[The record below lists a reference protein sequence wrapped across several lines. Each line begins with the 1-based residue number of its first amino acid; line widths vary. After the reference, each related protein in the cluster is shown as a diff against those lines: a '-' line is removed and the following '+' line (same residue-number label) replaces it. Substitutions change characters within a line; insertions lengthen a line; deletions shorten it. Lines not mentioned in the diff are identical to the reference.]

1 MNPSRSGRRLLPLVI
16 AIAAIT
22 ALGVTH
28 AHYQA
33 RDRDRALL
41 IAQTAR
47 IGPGTRG
54 RIAAYLQATRPGHA
68 LEWRAPDP
76 AFSLF
81 PTLFA
86 PTRRVELHL
95 ALSGPAPPAPPY
107 QFDIHLV
114 TREVTPA
121 DPATAALLEEI
132 ATWAAQK

>member
-1 MNPSRSGRRLLPLVI
+1 MSPSRSGRRLLPL
-16 AIAAIT
+16 AIAAAAIA
-22 ALGVTH
+22 ALAVTH

-54 RIAAYLQATRPGHA
+54 RIAAWLQATRPGHS

-76 AFSLF
+76 TSTLF
-81 PTLFA
+81 PPLFA
-86 PTRRVELHL
+86 STRRVELHL
-95 ALSGPAPPAPPY
+95 APPIQPY
-107 QFDIHLV
+107 RFDIDLA